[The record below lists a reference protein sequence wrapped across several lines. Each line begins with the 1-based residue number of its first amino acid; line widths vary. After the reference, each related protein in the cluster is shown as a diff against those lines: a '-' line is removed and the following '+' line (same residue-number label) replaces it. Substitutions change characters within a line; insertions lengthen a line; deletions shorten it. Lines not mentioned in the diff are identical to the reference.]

1 MRGRRL
7 SLRHS
12 VKHYEASDPKSF
24 MLRFI
29 CICSRVLF
37 LLRSSDDVN
46 SIALNI
52 FKEIGIDVPMHA
64 NHIDRTL
71 EQLLKEPLQ
80 TDKEIEA
87 RLHVNTNVHIAVFTL
102 FTS

>member
-1 MRGRRL
+1 MT
-7 SLRHS
+7 SPS
-12 VKHYEASDPKSF
+12 ISK
-24 MLRFI
+24 
-29 CICSRVLF
+29 
-37 LLRSSDDVN
+37 SDDVN

-52 FKEIGIDVPMHA
+52 FKEIGIDVSMHT